1 MKADTTS
8 RPRLVAADAIRY
20 LLEQHGIP
28 VAKSTLKTWAWRG
41 GGPGYQKSGP
51 RRLYPV
57 EQLDEWA
64 KRRLSPVVASTSELT
79 SLPTIGRPRAEA
91 GTRCRPSAAWEGGM
105 SAIKFIQAQ
114 RRMMKRDPN
123 ARARDHAN
131 TAADPEQ
138 AASGRQQPTLRA
150 RLDTSQCRRSRR

>member
-1 MKADTTS
+1 MPTNTM
-8 RPRLVAADAIRY
+8 RPPRLVAGDAIRY

-28 VAKSTLKTWAWRG
+28 VAKATLKTWAWRG

-79 SLPTIGRPRAEA
+79 SLPTIGGPVQEAAHGARPAPLPRLAKS
-91 GTRCRPSAAWEGGM
+91 TVL
-105 SAIKFIQAQ
+105 KNN
-114 RRMMKRDPN
+114 RR
-123 ARARDHAN
+123 
-131 TAADPEQ
+131 
-138 AASGRQQPTLRA
+138 
-150 RLDTSQCRRSRR
+150 